1 MRGDIRKNLRPAA
14 DRARRVRIMC
24 AASLR
29 GLRVRGLPGCVL
41 VRFAPAPGCASCT
54 GRKAG
59 RFWGLIPA
67 PIILPAVA
75 VFHALQAFSTP
86 GVLKLILV
94 SSLKYARVCI
104 WLLCCYA
111 LLIGAVMYL

>member
-1 MRGDIRKNLRPAA
+1 MP
-14 DRARRVRIMC
+14 VCC
-24 AASLR
+24 AACAR
-29 GLRVRGLPGCVL
+29 AGVRVMHGQESAPVL
-41 VRFAPAPGCASCT
+41 
-54 GRKAG
+54 
-59 RFWGLIPA
+59 GLIPA
-67 PIILPAVA
+67 PIILPAAA